1 MQDPDR
7 LGDIIINVNTANH
20 DEELMTIPTVL
31 NAPYSGLFLPQ
42 KRHISCSYMR
52 LSKFI
57 SWLTTLVNQVKQ
69 RWLTKSNNGCR
80 QPNIP
85 SSLKVHFMVDN
96 AG

>member
-7 LGDIIINVNTANH
+7 LGDIIINVNAANH

-69 RWLTKSNNGCR
+69 RLVNQVKQRWLTKSNN
-80 QPNIP
+80 
-85 SSLKVHFMVDN
+85 